1 MFVFRSFG
9 IVPQMLKQML
19 LLQRENPLIVYLS
32 SADHLDRVEVENQ
45 WVNLLLLIRDRK
57 R

>member
-32 SADHLDRVEVENQ
+32 SADHLDRVDVGS
-45 WVNLLLLIRDRK
+45 LLKRDRNGK
-57 R
+57 VN